1 MRWSADFQGGTRFG
15 VPRLSLPAKPPTCST
30 SDTSDHELLAPSSL
44 RARFDRAG
52 AVDESSD
59 SDQETF
65 RQAGGAD
72 IGAVRRERDWL
83 RRRLHEAAE
92 EIDALQRDRDETSE
106 ALLISERKQRR
117 SATAEGGD
125 HLAGMW
131 DRVQRLERERDAAV
145 MRERAAEERLRQCEV
160 HEDLEAQLS
169 IACQTERD
177 LRQQVGSLQDDIS
190 QLQCCL
196 SESKE
201 ETAEA
206 VDRLHVVEIL
216 LTRQREDALAASRK
230 AGETAEQ
237 VQTLRS
243 QLASLRT
250 ELMES
255 RAREEDAA
263 VLAHQHSGR
272 LGAERFQLRG
282 AVIQC
287 LSARNAQQ
295 LTRVLYAWRYFAGH
309 PSCVAAQLAERKVF
323 SHSPVDTQL
332 DNEIDCDL
340 VGRELLL
347 CSCGGAARP
356 EVSSWAQ
363 RTPERAALQ
372 EGPTARQARRARR
385 SWAERHVDFCRKR
398 SAAGLVQ
405 TLAAWRMMTWRARDR
420 RSAVERSQA
429 LVSCR
434 GRARPL
440 AACFGAWGRRVAAIG
455 WRQEAHRSVS
465 QVAALAADRM
475 ALQDHNATL
484 LERLRTAQGTVCLA
498 KKRQE
503 DAEKCLAWWEAPGPQ
518 KSAFFPE
525 VRRIEKDLEN
535 LRREARSAAWE
546 A

>member
-1 MRWSADFQGGTRFG
+1 M
-15 VPRLSLPAKPPTCST
+15 PRLSLPSKPPTCST

-52 AVDESSD
+52 AVNESSD

-106 ALLISERKQRR
+106 ALLVSERKQRR

-160 HEDLEAQLS
+160 HEDLQAQLS
-169 IACQTERD
+169 VACQTERD
-177 LRQQVGSLQDDIS
+177 LREQVGSLQDDIS

-196 SESKE
+196 SESKQ

-272 LGAERFQLRG
+272 LGAERFHLRG

-295 LTRVLYAWRYFAGH
+295 LTRVLYAWRYFA
-309 PSCVAAQLAERKVF
+309 
-323 SHSPVDTQL
+323 
-332 DNEIDCDL
+332 
-340 VGRELLL
+340 GRELLL

-385 SWAERHVDFCRKR
+385 SWAEQHVDFCRKR

-525 VRRIEKDLEN
+525 IRRIEKDLEN